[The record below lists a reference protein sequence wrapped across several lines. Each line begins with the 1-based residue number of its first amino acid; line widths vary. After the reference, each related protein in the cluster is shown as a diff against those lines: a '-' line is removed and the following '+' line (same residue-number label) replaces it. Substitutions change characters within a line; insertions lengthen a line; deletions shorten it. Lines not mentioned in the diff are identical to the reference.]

1 MLNGALV
8 FVSALLLMLALQ
20 IETTSDDLW
29 GPKIAPVFLAGSM
42 LALCFVMAVVTFLQ
56 KNSKNPE
63 AETGSEA
70 GFQSGD
76 PAPVV
81 KIVGVIL
88 LGFFY
93 LYAISLIGYLAS
105 TAISLFLI
113 LRLFENTN
121 LKKNAVISVV
131 GATVFYLAFIQAL
144 GIYDPGLKIIELFY
158 QEI

>member
-20 IETTSDDLW
+20 IETNPDDLW

-42 LALCFVMAVVTFLQ
+42 LTLCFVTTVVTLLQ
-56 KNSKNPE
+56 KKSEKPD
-63 AETGSEA
+63 AGTGSDA
-70 GFQSGD
+70 GFQSED

-81 KIVGVIL
+81 KIIGVIL
-88 LGFFY
+88 LGIFY
-93 LYAISLIGYLAS
+93 FYAISLIGYLAS